1 MPHEFAVAG
10 SAPLLQS
17 ESTLIEQ
24 PLYPSVRDAP
34 GPAITAAGRGEGGSN
49 CFPSRPAVPFLPFV
63 YRGDALPERS
73 LELEV

>member
-1 MPHEFAVAG
+1 MLP
-10 SAPLLQS
+10 QS

-24 PLYPSVRDAP
+24 LLYPSVRDAP
-34 GPAITAAGRGEGGSN
+34 GPTITAAGRGERGSN
-49 CFPSRPAVPFLPFV
+49 CFPGRPAVPFLPLI

>member
-1 MPHEFAVAG
+1 M
-10 SAPLLQS
+10 LLQS

-34 GPAITAAGRGEGGSN
+34 GPAITAAAGRGERGSN
-49 CFPSRPAVPFLPFV
+49 CFPGRPAVPFLPFI